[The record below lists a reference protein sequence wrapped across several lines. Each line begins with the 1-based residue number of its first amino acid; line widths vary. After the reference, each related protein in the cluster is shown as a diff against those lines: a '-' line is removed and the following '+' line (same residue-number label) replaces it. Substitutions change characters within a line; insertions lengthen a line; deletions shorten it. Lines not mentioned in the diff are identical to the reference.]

1 MSNMKIIWGDKR
13 ESRRFGFGLNEYY
26 KVMVERWNTFID
38 SRSDWET
45 DKRTSK
51 YKAMRHLA
59 ESVLYLEDMIIQ
71 TEAAHRAE
79 VDALKKEL
87 AKWTENRGRK
97 PSISAEERKQI
108 NQRRADG
115 ESCRKLASD
124 FGVSERTIRRALTVK
139 N

>member
-1 MSNMKIIWGDKR
+1 MKIIWGDKR
-13 ESRRFGFGLNEYY
+13 ESRRFGFSLNEYY

-38 SRSDWET
+38 SRGDWEM
-45 DKRTSK
+45 DKRTN
-51 YKAMRHLA
+51 KAMRHLA

-97 PSISAEERKQI
+97 PSLSAEERKQI
-108 NQRRADG
+108 DQRRADG
-115 ESCRKLASD
+115 ESCRKLARD
-124 FGVSERTIRRALTVK
+124 FGVSERTIRRALAVK